1 MTKAQTLIGRAE
13 TILLKNTHKTMT
25 AASAAELH
33 EAVATAAMEELAPVW
48 VAREEARAAGRQA
61 YYLSAEYL
69 VGRLVYNNLY
79 CMGLLDE
86 VSSLLRERGVDP
98 AGYEI

>member
-33 EAVATAAMEELAPVW
+33 EAVATAAMY
-48 VAREEARAAGRQA
+48 VALCLRARAAGLRR
-61 YYLSAEYL
+61 
-69 VGRLVYNNLY
+69 RL
-79 CMGLLDE
+79 E
-86 VSSLLRERGVDP
+86 
-98 AGYEI
+98 